1 VLDRFPEVAELV
13 SVWMLDISG
22 EIKTRVLSPNTQYAA
37 YLVFKMFDAQGFQN
51 CPQELSVGVRG
62 SHKSTKTVLLD
73 PNVEAMPPTIKSI
86 LLGHAWT
93 RTMHNRVEGLQR
105 PSLRSDGW
113 LEIEMG
119 EFFNLGL
126 KNKEVK
132 MSVTQVKPGLLL
144 GNFFLEGIEVRP
156 KEEN

>member
-37 YLVFKMFDAQGFQN
+37 YLVFKMIPGNGLQN
-51 CPQELSVGVRG
+51 NPMCLSVGVKGR
-62 SHKSTKTVLLD
+62 HKSTKTVLLD
-73 PNVEAMPPTIKSI
+73 PNVEPTLPTIKSI

-93 RTMHNRVEGLQR
+93 RTMNSRVERLQR

-126 KNKEVK
+126 KNKVK
-132 MSVTQVKPGLLL
+132 MSVTQVKCGLLS
-144 GNFFLEGIEVRP
+144 GNFFLEGVEVRP